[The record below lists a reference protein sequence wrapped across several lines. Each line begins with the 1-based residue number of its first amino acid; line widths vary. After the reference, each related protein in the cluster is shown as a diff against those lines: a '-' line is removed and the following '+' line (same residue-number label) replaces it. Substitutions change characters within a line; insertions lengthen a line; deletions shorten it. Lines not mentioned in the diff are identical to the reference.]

1 MKRFNYSNRLSAVF
15 LLLVFGC
22 VSALA
27 ASYSKAIVKVAD
39 NNVGYGKVYVTKT
52 ADNIPIPSQY
62 KDSDESQ
69 NNENEDSHTYYIYA
83 IPTPGYKFVKWA
95 GEKITDPNSSSTT
108 ASIKGAGQERNRTT
122 KTFTASFEK
131 IDVSLSEPQDITC
144 WIANPGFEYSEWNNG
159 WTSENFEE
167 HENAGQFVGSHIAQ
181 KWSNG
186 DAEGPNSGK
195 IYQTLSNLPA
205 GLYTLKAKAVGGV
218 DGTTS
223 LYVTN
228 GGKTTRSIV
237 PWREGDVAEYTSVSF
252 VVAEDNGSVTI
263 GFERDNQRW
272 WTAVDDFTLTY
283 YGSGEE
289 TIKLNASG
297 YATFSRAYAAEIT
310 DVGVYTAKINN
321 GSIYCYK
328 VTDGVVPA
336 GIGVLLYGEPNTEV
350 TITPKETDKT
360 YLNNNE
366 LQASTLANGSLAEVP
381 ESGAYTLSGDT
392 FKTYSKT
399 EFVHGKAYF
408 VKPDMIMGGVGET
421 KVFSFEFAES
431 DEATAISTVKANVE
445 GVAYNLAGQR
455 VAPTTKGIVI
465 INGKKYFN
473 K

>member
-1 MKRFNYSNRLSAVF
+1 MKRKEKLLSIFMVLFAMISVNAYA
-15 LLLVFGC
+15 GTGGN
-22 VSALA
+22 SKTY
-27 ASYSKAIVKVAD
+27 YSKV
-39 NNVGYGKVYVTKT
+39 NVEAKGNGKVYVKLNDNTSPSDSYYKST
-52 ADNIPIPSQY
+52 AEA
-62 KDSDESQ
+62 K
-69 NNENEDSHTYYIYA
+69 
-83 IPTPGYKFVKWA
+83 
-95 GEKITDPNSSSTT
+95 NSSSSSTNDT
-108 ASIKGAGQERNRTT
+108 YYLFAKPDDNNIFAGWYTNTECTEGRLANSWVSIQQKENESDATQTYYAKFIDYSSASLTNPLD
-122 KTFTASFEK
+122 FT
-131 IDVSLSEPQDITC
+131 DVI
-144 WIANPGFEYSEWNNG
+144 INPGAETGNTNG
-159 WTSENFEE
+159 WTTDAGVLNNNGHAHLGTYQFET
-167 HENAGQFVGSHIAQ
+167 AGWGKNEGSMT
-181 KWSNG
+181 
-186 DAEGPNSGK
+186 
-195 IYQTLSNLPA
+195 QTISNLPNGYYKVSVWYIA
-205 GLYTLKAKAVGGV
+205 ATETDVTLTANDVSTTPVRGIGDSHYNQLTTEMFHVSNGVITITASSSTKAEENW
-218 DGTTS
+218 S
-223 LYVTN
+223 N
-228 GGKTTRSIV
+228 
-237 PWREGDVAEYTSVSF
+237 F
-252 VVAEDNGSVTI
+252 
-263 GFERDNQRW
+263 
-272 WTAVDDFTLTY
+272 DDFTLTY
-283 YGSGEE
+283 YGPAGEE
-289 TIKLNASG
+289 TIKLNAYG

-310 DVGVYTAKINN
+310 GAGVYTAKINN

-328 VTDGVVPA
+328 VEDGVVPA
-336 GIGVLLYGEPNTEV
+336 GVGVLLYGEPNTEV